1 MPGKHPLHSD
11 PAMLVP
17 RAVPRPLCWAD
28 GFQSPV
34 VTDDSVRSGCGGLPA
49 VPTLSH
55 HDIPD
60 AFARLDLPTEL
71 SRVTGRS
78 RHLMLRNELHHT
90 RRAEQSAIIQ

>member
-1 MPGKHPLHSD
+1 
-11 PAMLVP
+11 
-17 RAVPRPLCWAD
+17 
-28 GFQSPV
+28 
-34 VTDDSVRSGCGGLPA
+34 

-90 RRAEQSAIIQ
+90 RWAEQSAIMQAV

>member
-1 MPGKHPLHSD
+1 
-11 PAMLVP
+11 
-17 RAVPRPLCWAD
+17 
-28 GFQSPV
+28 
-34 VTDDSVRSGCGGLPA
+34 

-90 RRAEQSAIIQ
+90 RRAEQSAIMQAV